1 MNRDGSLHILHIE
14 DDESHAEQIWKTLDE
29 SGLDYRVT
37 LVSRRRSYEK
47 TLRGGDV
54 DVVLSD
60 SRGFDFEGEEAL
72 RHVHAHY
79 PKIPFLFLADSYAS
93 RDPQGLK
100 AEGASDCLHKGHL
113 QDLVP
118 SIRRAVIAA
127 FV

>member
-1 MNRDGSLHILHIE
+1 MNCDGSLHILHIE
-14 DDESHAEQIWKTLDE
+14 DDEAQAELIWKAFDKC
-29 SGLDYRVT
+29 GLDYRVT
-37 LVSRRRSYEK
+37 LVSRRWSYEK

-60 SRGFDFEGEEAL
+60 SRGLDFEGEEAL

-79 PKIPFLFLADSYAS
+79 PKIPFLFLSDSYAS

-100 AEGASDCLHKGHL
+100 SEGAAGCLHKGHL

-118 SIRRAVIAA
+118 SIRRAVIAT
-127 FV
+127 F